1 MEREKLNIEPTQ
13 MQVVDR
19 NKTNFVPIEHVV
31 MDSLYFD
38 NLYQKM
44 VFIQLKRF
52 ANWHTQEAFPSRA
65 TLAQLCYCSEAKIK
79 TTIKELEAKKLIE
92 VKERF
97 EGKKQLSNLYVILE
111 YPYEL
116 HDLHYKN
123 EGGHTVAP
131 SGSHGS
137 PVGVT
142 SLPPRGHTVA
152 TKEIDIKEKDF
163 KEKKLKNDDDVL
175 RSHYFSTQEYFLLEQ
190 RLNDNGFTD
199 KQIIAIKNK
208 FASEKQSWQI
218 KDIVI
223 DMAIALYL
231 EGKEKTKVGS
241 IPAFFYYQFE
251 KAFNDFKVNGRQR
264 QKQYEEYQKQQSTDT
279 VPFYNWLEQ

>member
-1 MEREKLNIEPTQ
+1 LEREKVNIEPTQ
-13 MQVVDR
+13 MKVIDR
-19 NKTNFVPIEHVV
+19 NNVNFVPVDHII

-38 NLYQKM
+38 NIYQKM

-52 ANWHTQEAFPSRA
+52 ANWHTNEAFPSRA
-65 TLAQLCYCSEAKIK
+65 TLAQLCFCGETKIK

-97 EGKKQLSNLYVILE
+97 EDGKQLSNLYVILE
-111 YPYEL
+111 YPFEMY
-116 HDLHYKN
+116 DKHYKN
-123 EGGHTVAP
+123 KGGHDTP
-131 SGSHGS
+131 PTGSHNA
-137 PVGVT
+137 PHGVT
-142 SLPPRGHTVA
+142 TRPPRGHDTP
-152 TKEIDIKEKDF
+152 TKEIDLKEKDF
-163 KEKKLKNDDDVL
+163 KEKNIKNDDDVL

-190 RLNDNGFTD
+190 KLNDNGFTD

-218 KDIVI
+218 KNIVI

-251 KAFNDFKVNGRQR
+251 KAFNDLKVNGKQR
-264 QKQYEEYQKQQSTDT
+264 QLQYEKYLKQENNDT